1 MKKNQEN
8 TQTLSHS
15 TDIPS
20 LSIAKKIAY
29 SAIMAALCYVGYAV
43 FPAFNA
49 AGTKVHV
56 GNAFVVLGSLLLGGL
71 PGGLAGAVGLS
82 LADILSG
89 YVNELAPMRTFI
101 CKLLIGIITGLV
113 AHKAFHISETKD
125 KKKIVIAAFVS
136 CAAGLLFN
144 CVFEPSLKYIWY
156 TLLYPNPDKSAA
168 AIKALLALTTITT
181 FINAIINTIVG
192 GVFYIV
198 LRPALQKA
206 NLFGKVKW

>member
-1 MKKNQEN
+1 MKKEQEI
-8 TQTLSHS
+8 QTTESL
-15 TDIPS
+15 TTTAPS
-20 LSIAKKIAY
+20 LSLAKKIAY
-29 SAIMAALCYVGYAV
+29 CAIMAALCYVGYAV

-71 PGGLAGAVGLS
+71 PGGLAGAIGLS

-89 YVNELAPMRTFI
+89 YVNELAPIRTFI
-101 CKLLIGIITGLV
+101 CKLVIGIITGLV

-125 KKKIVIAAFVS
+125 KKKIVIAAYVA
-136 CAAGLLFN
+136 CVAGLLFN
-144 CVFEPSLKYIWY
+144 CVFEPSLKYVWY

-168 AIKALLALTTITT
+168 AIKALLALTTVTT

-192 GVFYIV
+192 GTFYIA